1 LPAADEFW
9 LASDGFPRAHRTVNS
24 ARDFFLRLLIEL
36 CWFTHSRA
44 WNSRNIGCADCQ
56 GNWKNKEKIFLYF
69 FLANKSE
76 KDYENSFRILREK
89 FFSCMDSPDCSN
101 SVVLVAEPSGK
112 VLLRHDSQGLRT
124 VPIWCSWVAVSDAF
138 RTCFWVIHN
147 CG

>member
-1 LPAADEFW
+1 
-9 LASDGFPRAHRTVNS
+9 
-24 ARDFFLRLLIEL
+24 LRLLIEL

-44 WNSRNIGCADCQ
+44 WNSRNIGCTDCQ

-112 VLLRHDSQGLRT
+112 VLCGTILRACVLFLFGVLESLQAMHFVRVFELSTT
-124 VPIWCSWVAVSDAF
+124 VDNVVCNFLSASP
-138 RTCFWVIHN
+138 
-147 CG
+147 